1 MNMDKWPHWLQVGAN
16 LGLLVGLVFVAIQ
29 LYQDRQL
36 KTAELIAGS
45 LQEHHARHLALM
57 GDNPAAALSK
67 LPTGQVLNEHDRFI
81 AKAYFD
87 SHMANWSRNSI
98 LEQIGLLPPAWSNR
112 LRLTDSLWA
121 NQYGI
126 KAVENYLQDSTTR
139 SDGLRSKLA
148 DELERIRMAYT
159 ESSSTNP
166 NN

>member
-57 GDNPAAALSK
+57 GDNPATALSK
-67 LPTGQVLNEHDRFI
+67 LSTDQALNERDQFI

-87 SHMANWSRNSI
+87 SHMVIWSRNSI

-112 LRLTDSLWA
+112 LRLADSLWA

-126 KAVENYLQDSTTR
+126 RAVEKYLQDSMTP
-139 SDGLRSKLA
+139 SDGLRTKLA
-148 DELERIRMAYT
+148 DELERIRIAYT
-159 ESSSTNP
+159 ESISTNS
-166 NN
+166 ND